1 MTEANKS
8 TAYGPGPLPGRS
20 QDLPAYL
27 AVELERIASALRAL
41 ANGHIDM
48 SYRPPDK
55 PRDGD
60 IRLADGTEWDPGA
73 GAGVYAWYGGAWRK
87 LG

>member
-1 MTEANKS
+1 MSVYRPAPPPTRPEAV
-8 TAYGPGPLPGRS
+8 PG
-20 QDLPAYL
+20 YL
-27 AVELERIASALRAL
+27 GVELERIAAALQAF
-41 ANGHIDM
+41 AAGHIDM
-48 SYRPPDK
+48 SYRAPDK

-73 GAGVYAWYGGAWRK
+73 GAGVYAWYGAAWHK

>member
-1 MTEANKS
+1 MTAS
-8 TAYGPGPLPGRS
+8 IYRPAPLPTRPEI
-20 QDLPAYL
+20 LPGYV
-27 AVELERIASALRAL
+27 AVELERIAGALQVL
-41 ANGHIDM
+41 AAGHIDM
-48 SYRPPDK
+48 SYRAPDK

-73 GAGVYAWYGGAWRK
+73 GAGVYAWYGATWHK